1 MFGDLDGLYSISD
14 DIITDDA
21 VESDTTSSE
30 GIGNPVIDANPNRY
44 MPEGITG
51 TIDNE
56 YGVFCS
62 NKPTKDII
70 PGEYLIVGG
79 GTSVVNISEDYKFSL
94 KFING
99 DIVIEGADMVQVRNT
114 DECAFLIF
122 DDNDRGYTVSFYEG
136 GLYLYTDLQ
145 DDENDWV
152 EGFYELW

>member
-1 MFGDLDGLYSISD
+1 MKSRIYNKSSKKFSLLILRLYSISD

-79 GTSVVNISEDYKFSL
+79 GTSVVNISDL
-94 KFING
+94 KS
-99 DIVIEGADMVQVRNT
+99 R
-114 DECAFLIF
+114 
-122 DDNDRGYTVSFYEG
+122 
-136 GLYLYTDLQ
+136 
-145 DDENDWV
+145 
-152 EGFYELW
+152 